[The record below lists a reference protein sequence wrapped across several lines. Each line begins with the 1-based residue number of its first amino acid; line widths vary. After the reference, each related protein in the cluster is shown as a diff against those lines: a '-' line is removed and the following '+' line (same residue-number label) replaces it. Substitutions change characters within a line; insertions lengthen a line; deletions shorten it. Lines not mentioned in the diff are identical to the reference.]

1 MIIVGFFQC
10 RIFYDYITIFAM
22 FVVTMTSYNLNYND
36 LIINKYTYYTARI
49 LLKCWSVFPLK
60 LVLTVT

>member
-1 MIIVGFFQC
+1 
-10 RIFYDYITIFAM
+10 M
-22 FVVTMTSYNLNYND
+22 FVVTMTNYNLNYND
-36 LIINKYTYYTARI
+36 LTINKYTYYTART